1 MIKSIWF
8 YHGPG
13 FKLRLTLFS
22 TFSTYLYAMKWQ
34 FFLGF
39 SLAGNLCFAQS
50 NGKWNVDAFCEGA
63 VTHEFSVQEGT
74 WMNLD
79 LSPDG
84 KTLVFDLL
92 GDIYTL
98 PVEGGT
104 ATPLRQ
110 GMAWEVQPRF
120 SPDGKYIAFT
130 SDAGGGDNIWVMTQ
144 DGKLARQITKEN
156 FRLLNNPQWSPNG
169 PFIVARKHFTG
180 TRSAG
185 AGEMWMYHVQGGE
198 GVALTKRKND
208 QQDVNEPHFSPD
220 GKYLYYSEDM
230 YPGGYFQYN
239 KDPNREIYV
248 VKRYEFATGQT
259 EVLLSG
265 PGGAVRPTPSHD
277 GKKLAYVKRVRT
289 KTVLFIHDLETGMDQ
304 PLYAALD
311 KDQQEAWALFGA
323 YPSFAWSPK
332 DDFIFIWAAGKIQKI
347 HVATGKSEAVPMTVP
362 VSTTLCPTLKVQQP
376 RIENTFQARALR
388 HTITSPDGEKV
399 VTHAAGKLYISE
411 GKSFRPLT
419 SLPDLAFEPAF
430 SPDGKKI
437 AFVTWDDK
445 EGGAIYRL
453 DLHKPG
459 LSPVKLTTER
469 GIYRTPSFSPD
480 GKQLVYVRESG
491 NQHLGTVVGKKHG
504 IYTMRIDGTEV
515 QFVTKEGEFPR
526 FSHGGKRI
534 SYQTGGHLFGALEKG
549 WHSVNLNGLDKQTHF
564 TSKYANS
571 FVPSP
576 DEKWLAFTELYK
588 VYLVPFPKTGKTIE
602 LSGNMKTLPVAEVSP
617 QAGIALHWSGDSQS
631 LKWTLGPV
639 LYTTHLSHHFQF
651 LQSLVD
657 TLAPS
662 GTPQMDSLKIRL
674 ETPVPHTKL
683 ALVGARL
690 ITMSAAGV
698 IEDGVILI
706 ESNRIKAVGTRASM
720 TIPSDF
726 QIIDLKGK
734 TILPGYVDV
743 HAHTGNFRHGLSPNQ
758 QWEYLANLA
767 FGVTT
772 THDPSANTEMVFA
785 QSEAIRAGN
794 MFGPRLFS
802 TGTIL
807 YGADGDF
814 KAVIQSEED
823 ALRAV
828 QRNKAFGAFSVKSYN
843 QPRRDQRQQVMV
855 AARKENMLVVPEGG
869 SHFFHNMTMVADGH
883 TGVEHNIPVAP
894 LYQDVLEF
902 WKRTQTG
909 NTPTLIV
916 NYGGVNGEYY
926 WYQHTAVW
934 EDTLLLKFTPR
945 EVVDAR
951 ARHRTMIPQEEY
963 ERGHILVSASCKK
976 LHDAGVPIHMGSHG
990 QMQGVGAHWEIWML
1004 VQGGMLPM
1012 EALRAA
1018 TLQGAAYLGLDHEI
1032 GSLEPG
1038 KLADLQVLHENPLS
1052 NIQHTRALQYVMMD
1066 GRMYRIPDLKET
1078 FTGKFEP
1085 APMFWER
1092 THGHALLPWQELQH
1106 GCSCGKH

>member
-1 MIKSIWF
+1 MYI
-8 YHGPG
+8 YP
-13 FKLRLTLFS
+13 
-22 TFSTYLYAMKWQ
+22 MKWQ
-34 FFLGF
+34 FVLGLWL
-39 SLAGNLCFAQS
+39 SLHLVGAQS
-50 NGKWNVDAFCEGA
+50 SAPKEDSVPCDGA
-63 VTHEFSVQEGT
+63 TTHRFSVQEGT

-92 GDIYTL
+92 GDIYSM

-104 ATPLRQ
+104 AKPLRQ
-110 GMAWEVQPRF
+110 GMPWEVQPRF
-120 SPDGKYIAFT
+120 SPDGNFIAFT
-130 SDAGGGDNIWVMTQ
+130 SDAGGGDNIWVM
-144 DGKLARQITKEN
+144 DREGKLARQITKEN
-156 FRLLNNPQWSPNG
+156 FRLLNNPHWSPNG
-169 PFIVARKHFTG
+169 PYMVARKHFTG

-230 YPGGYFQYN
+230 YPGGFFQYN

-259 EVLLSG
+259 ETLLSG

-277 GKKLAYVKRVRT
+277 GKSLAYVKRVRT
-289 KTVLFIHDLETGMDQ
+289 QTVLFIHDLESGEDK
-304 PLYAALD
+304 PLYTALD

-347 HVATGKSEAVPMTVP
+347 EVATGKAQAVPMNIE
-362 VSTTLCPTLKVQQP
+362 VSTTLCPTLKIQQP
-376 RIENTFQARALR
+376 VITPSFLARALR
-388 HTITSPDGEKV
+388 HTITSPDGSKT
-399 VTHAAGKLYISE
+399 VTHAAGKLYLRENGAFSL
-411 GKSFRPLT
+411 LT
-419 SLPDLAFEPAF
+419 NLPHLSYEPAF
-430 SPDGKKI
+430 SPDGKKL
-437 AFVTWDDK
+437 AFVTWDD
-445 EGGAIYRL
+445 EDGGAIYRL

-459 LSPVKLTTER
+459 LSPVKLSSER
-469 GIYRTPSFSPD
+469 GIYRSPSFSPD
-480 GKQLVYVRESG
+480 GKHLVYVRESG
-491 NQHLGTVVGKKHG
+491 NQHLGTAVGKKPG
-504 IYTMRIDGTEV
+504 IYLMRIDGSDV
-515 QFVTKEGEFPR
+515 QFVTKEGEYPR

-549 WHSVNLNGLDKQTHF
+549 WHSVNREGLDKQTHF

-588 VYLVPFPKTGKTIE
+588 VYLVPYPKTGKTID
-602 LSGNMKTLPVAEVSP
+602 LSGTMKTLPVAEVSP

-639 LYTTHLSHHFQF
+639 LYTTKLNHHFQF
-651 LQSLVD
+651 LQSYVD
-657 TLAPS
+657 TLPPS
-662 GTPQMDSLKIRL
+662 GTPEMDSLKITL
-674 ETPVPHTKL
+674 ETPVPQTKI
-683 ALVGARL
+683 AFVGARL
-690 ITMSAAGV
+690 LTMASQSV
-698 IEDGVILI
+698 IEDGVLLI
-706 ESNRIKAVGTRASM
+706 QGNRIQAVGKRNSL
-720 TIPSDF
+720 TIPEGY
-726 QIIDLKGK
+726 QIIDVSGK
-734 TILPGYVDV
+734 TILPGYIDV

-785 QSEAIRAGN
+785 QSEAIRAGR

-814 KAVIQSEED
+814 KAVIQSQED

-843 QPRRDQRQQVMV
+843 QPRREQRQQVME

-869 SHFFHNMTMVADGH
+869 SHFFHNMSMVADGH
-883 TGVEHNIPVAP
+883 TGIEHNIPVAP

-916 NYGGVNGEYY
+916 NYGGVNGEYF
-926 WYQHTAVW
+926 WYQNTEVW
-934 EDTLLLKFTPR
+934 KDTLLLKFTPR

-963 ERGHILVSASCKK
+963 ERGHILVSQSCKK
-976 LHDAGVPIHMGSHG
+976 LQDAGVPIHMGSHG

-1004 VQGGMLPM
+1004 VQGGMTPY
-1012 EALRAA
+1012 EALKAA
-1018 TLQGAAYLGLDHEI
+1018 TIQGAAYLGLDHEL

-1038 KLADLQVLHENPLS
+1038 KLADLQILDQNPLTD
-1052 NIQHTRALQYVMMD
+1052 IQHTRALHRVMLD
-1066 GRMYRIPDLKET
+1066 GRLYRIPDLKEEITGT
-1078 FTGKFEP
+1078 FSP
-1085 APMFWER
+1085 ARMFWER